1 MEKVFITDWAV
12 VKYPEVKVAVI
23 LEEARS
29 ASPDIPE
36 CPFPESVFANYNDAR
51 PISLLG
57 RVVDDHRADLAIG
70 CFADSHQIMTTKIK
84 EINGEE
90 VTTENTIYILGEI
103 NEGYKQWCELNG
115 VAWSLS
121 LK

>member
-1 MEKVFITDWAV
+1 MEKAFITDWAI

-29 ASPDIPE
+29 TSPDIPE
-36 CPFPESVFANYNDAR
+36 CPFPESVFAKYNDTR
-51 PISLLG
+51 QISLLG
-57 RVVDDHRADLAIG
+57 RAVNDYRADHATES
-70 CFADSHQIMTTKIK
+70 FADGHQIMTTRIK

-90 VTTENTIYILGEI
+90 VTTENTIYVLGEI

-115 VAWSLS
+115 VVWNTLS
-121 LK
+121 